1 MFQPEIIAQK
11 EIISQTDRAAV
22 LDSIAGGCCIISC
35 EEERILYVNASV
47 LFSYTCP
54 DQESFLRMTGGSF
67 RGMVEAEDYRPLQD
81 FFGVGRR
88 IRTERK
94 KETAAGR
101 YSAPAEQ
108 NDPAQKSSTLT
119 DRNSGTGG
127 DSTPVSEKI
136 QEEKSGASA
145 EDAEDRDRLSW
156 NAEGYRYFTFRV
168 CPPRERSG
176 S

>member
-54 DQESFLRMTGGSF
+54 
-67 RGMVEAEDYRPLQD
+67 
-81 FFGVGRR
+81 GVGRR

-156 NAEGYRYFTFRV
+156 NAEG
-168 CPPRERSG
+168 
-176 S
+176 